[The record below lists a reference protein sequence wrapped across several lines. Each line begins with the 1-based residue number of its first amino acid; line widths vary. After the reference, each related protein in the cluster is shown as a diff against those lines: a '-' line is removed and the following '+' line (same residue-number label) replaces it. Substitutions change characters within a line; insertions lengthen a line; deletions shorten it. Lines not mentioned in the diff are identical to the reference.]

1 MKKKTSFRQSY
12 NNARWSSTPYVMGD
26 ESLSSRFYRDF
37 LEDRMNCILFGGER
51 IINNLDL
58 YSTSMDE
65 LKELKEKAM
74 ARYRCE
80 EYMRLISKLITESC
94 SWRVEDWLNENNI
107 VSALQLKMGIDFRKT
122 DELFDRMFEF
132 MIWTDNNVAYTRKMI
147 YIDEMPL
154 AILKVIWPGSTEEI
168 IEEMFRSACC
178 DLKNLYPNEF
188 SLSNSIGENA
198 IHELKFFVRS
208 WLYKQIK
215 VWNESETYHLNIE
228 TKKCLFSF
236 EMGI

>member
-1 MKKKTSFRQSY
+1 MAKNGRSIYDRYGYSQINGKWYYGKREYDAGKKSY
-12 NNARWSSTPYVMGD
+12 
-26 ESLSSRFYRDF
+26 EF
-37 LEDRMNCILFGGER
+37 I
-51 IINNLDL
+51 
-58 YSTSMDE
+58 
-65 LKELKEKAM
+65 
-74 ARYRCE
+74 RYGR
-80 EYMRLISKLITESC
+80 
-94 SWRVEDWLNENNI
+94 
-107 VSALQLKMGIDFRKT
+107 
-122 DELFDRMFEF
+122 
-132 MIWTDNNVAYTRKMI
+132 YTRKMI
-147 YIDEMPL
+147 YIDEMPI

-215 VWNESETYHLNIE
+215 AWNESETYHLNIE